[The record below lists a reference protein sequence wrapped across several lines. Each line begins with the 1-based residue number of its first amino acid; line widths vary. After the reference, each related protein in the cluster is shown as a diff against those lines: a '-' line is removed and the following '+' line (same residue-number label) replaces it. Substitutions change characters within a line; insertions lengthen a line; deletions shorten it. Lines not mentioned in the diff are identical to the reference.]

1 MRALFRLI
9 VFGFVVMWI
18 DEASATDTVLGKCT
32 QISFTAKRA
41 DYPTATVSAALDERS
56 DRLASL
62 EVRLAGKPIELPRKA
77 FADLPSAQMRTI

>member
-32 QISFTAKRA
+32 QISFTTKRA
-41 DYPTATVSAALDERS
+41 DYPTATDSAALDARS

-62 EVRLAGKPIELPRKA
+62 EVAWLASRSNFRARRSPTCHR
-77 FADLPSAQMRTI
+77 RR